1 MAHARMPE
9 TTNPFAPKEPL
20 ERLLFASPS
29 VGIGTFRCAAE
40 DPRFSD
46 TGPSSTYCFAFPRTS
61 VWIRHAGRAP
71 FVADP
76 GTVSY
81 YNAGQEYSRRK
92 LSPDGDRAEWFAVA
106 PQIAEEII
114 AAVAPASTRGGD
126 AVFGFTHGPSDPATY
141 LVQRRI
147 CDRLAGGAA
156 VEALEIEEQVI
167 ELLATLAP
175 RAAECSRAAAVELT
189 RRKRLLTEDARA
201 LLALTATENVHL
213 AEIARR
219 LSCSVFHLCRV
230 FKEVHGTTLHAYRLD
245 VRLRMALERVVVSP
259 DDLTAIALDLGFC
272 SHSHFTAAFRRQFG
286 RTPSAFLAEQKN
298 GSGVC

>member
-1 MAHARMPE
+1 MAD
-9 TTNPFAPKEPL
+9 TINPFAPKPL

-29 VGIGTFRCAAE
+29 IGIGTFRCAAE
-40 DPRFSD
+40 DPRFTD

-61 VWIRHAGRAP
+61 VWIQHAGGAP

-76 GTVSY
+76 GIVTF
-81 YNAGQEYSRRK
+81 YNAGQVYSRRK

-106 PQIAEEII
+106 PHIAEEIV
-114 AAVAPASTRGGD
+114 AAVAPASVRGSD

-141 LVQRRI
+141 LLQRRI
-147 CDRLAGGAA
+147 CDRLAGGAS
-156 VEALEIEEQVI
+156 VEAIEIEEQVI

-175 RAAECSRAAAVELT
+175 RAAACSRTADAELT

-201 LLALTATENVHL
+201 LLAATATENVHL

-245 VRLRMALERVVVSP
+245 VRLRMALERVV
-259 DDLTAIALDLGFC
+259 DRRADLTAIALDLGFC

-286 RTPSAFLAEQKN
+286 RTPSSYAAEQRN
-298 GSGVC
+298 ASDVS

>member
-1 MAHARMPE
+1 MAD
-9 TTNPFAPKEPL
+9 TLNPFAPKAPL

-40 DPRFSD
+40 DPRFTD
-46 TGPSSTYCFAFPRTS
+46 TGPSSTCCFAFPRTS
-61 VWIRHAGRAP
+61 VWIQHAGGSP

-76 GTVSY
+76 GIVTY

-106 PQIAEEII
+106 PHIAEEIV
-114 AAVAPASTRGGD
+114 AAVAPSPVRGSD

-141 LVQRRI
+141 LLQRRI

-175 RAAECSRAAAVELT
+175 RASACARTAHPDLT
-189 RRKRLLTEDARA
+189 PRKRLLTEDARA

-213 AEIARR
+213 AEVARR

-245 VRLRMALERVVVSP
+245 VRLRLALERVAGSR

-286 RTPSAFLAEQKN
+286 RTPSAYLAEQKF
-298 GSGVC
+298 GSGRR

>member
-1 MAHARMPE
+1 MIQ
-9 TTNPFAPKEPL
+9 TSNPFAPKAPL

-40 DPRFSD
+40 DPRFPD

-61 VWIRHAGRAP
+61 VWIQHAGGSP

-76 GTVSY
+76 GIVTY

-92 LSPDGDRAEWFAVA
+92 LSPDGDRAEWFAIA
-106 PQIAEEII
+106 PHIAEEII
-114 AAVAPASTRGGD
+114 AAVAPSSARRRRSD

-147 CDRLAGGAA
+147 CERLAAGSTI
-156 VEALEIEEQVI
+156 EALEIEERVI
-167 ELLATLAP
+167 QLLATLTP
-175 RAAECSRAAAVELT
+175 RAADCSCTADADT
-189 RRKRLLTEDARA
+189 IRRKRTLTEDARA
-201 LLALTATENVHL
+201 LLASTAAENMHL
-213 AEIARR
+213 AEVARR

-230 FKEVHGTTLHAYRLD
+230 FKEIHGTTLHAYRVD
-245 VRLRMALERVVVSP
+245 VRLRMALERIVDSRA
-259 DDLTAIALDLGFC
+259 DLTRVALDLGFC

-286 RTPSAFLAEQKN
+286 VTPSAYIADLR
-298 GSGVC
+298 